1 MASLKS
7 TKNTQIMRRD
17 PYKTFRVLTLFIGIL
32 FLIVGMG
39 FLSFGDSAG
48 ALLNGI
54 AGLLFLVASYSFFRK
69 KKEESK

>member
-1 MASLKS
+1 MVSTKS
-7 TKNTQIMRRD
+7 KKNTQIIRRD

-32 FLIVGMG
+32 FFIVGMR